1 MKKRTIIIG
10 MFILFLVGVISIIG
24 TYAIDSTITE
34 GNSSTADYLFNIT
47 LGDRTNREVVIPSYD
62 SKIVDIKISNPNEF
76 NMSYLLYIEGV
87 NSNISVIN
95 IKDTEASGVLASK
108 TVTIIQVFIQNNSSS
123 DVTIKIKDIV
133 GFEKE
138 ILTLPDNST
147 SINKGNYYKAIVRSN
162 NNTYGKVKPNI
173 KLSTLNGTVKYEIV
187 PNTGYKYKS
196 TTCNGTIENNIL
208 TISNI
213 TSNINCEVVFEP
225 IEVSVSFDVVGGSY
239 NISTTYTEAK
249 EHTYTVPYSGTYKLE
264 VWGAQGGTVSEV
276 VGGYGGYA
284 TGNINLNKNQ
294 ILYINVGGSG
304 VIGYLGAN
312 TVDGGYNGGGSNT
325 GGDYGRGASGGG
337 ATHISTKSGLL
348 KKLSEDINSILIVS
362 GGGGG
367 AGVETE
373 GGGTRYFIPGNGGG
387 YSGTSGEAVNY
398 SISISQP
405 GNQTTGFA
413 FGQGGSSTSWAGA
426 GGGGYYGG
434 YGTSTGAGGSGYIG
448 NNLLTNKYMY
458 CYNCDTS
465 SEESTK
471 TYTTTNV
478 SSTPT
483 ADYAKSGN
491 GAAKI
496 TLIGNASYGI
506 RYGQNYGTLPIPTK
520 TGYTF
525 LGWYTEP
532 NGQGTKITE
541 DTILSNVNAH
551 TLYAHW
557 QINTY
562 TITYDYRNNI
572 YNQDT
577 STWILSGNNSHV
589 DNTYSYNGTT
599 ALYLASSSL
608 YTGVD
613 IPLNGDKKQ
622 TTNYKLSMKAYRTI
636 DFSGNLRAYS
646 GTFDSAGNLI
656 SWNHGISVNTS
667 NLSLNTWKE
676 YNYSFN
682 TGAYSSWDY
691 IYIDYDTENQGPVY
705 VSDIRLDE
713 YTTGTVTYDTNYTN
727 LPTPTRTGY
736 TFLGW
741 YTGENGTGTKITSES
756 TVSTASDHTLY
767 AHWQPNTYYFDLNGY
782 LDGTS
787 LGNISGYGT
796 ADVYIN
802 GTLVCDDC
810 TDYYAQHPY
819 GTTYS
824 ITDIKATSGHKYNGI
839 YSGSTI
845 GTITGTTSVYLSFS
859 QTSSIPTFTYTGS
872 YQLVDDNNNTISNT
886 STWTGNWKIKF
897 LTSGTFTSS
906 ISVAVDIFAVGG
918 GGGGNASGGCGG
930 FTTTVKTKTL
940 SANTAYT
947 VTVGAG
953 GNPSS
958 SGGNS
963 SFGSL
968 CSASGGGS
976 AWAESG
982 GSGGGGSGFY
992 LSSSNYI
999 NGGNGGS
1006 NGSNGVNGWGTDGYH
1021 NGYGQGTTTREFGE
1035 SSGTLYSGGGGGSGD
1050 CGYDFVNAGSGG
1062 AGGGGNGGF
1071 AFTNGRN
1078 GTANTGGGGG
1088 GGCKSDGSGY
1098 QGGYGG
1104 SGIVIIRNTR

>member
-1 MKKRTIIIG
+1 M
-10 MFILFLVGVISIIG
+10 
-24 TYAIDSTITE
+24 
-34 GNSSTADYLFNIT
+34 
-47 LGDRTNREVVIPSYD
+47 
-62 SKIVDIKISNPNEF
+62 
-76 NMSYLLYIEGV
+76 
-87 NSNISVIN
+87 
-95 IKDTEASGVLASK
+95 
-108 TVTIIQVFIQNNSSS
+108 
-123 DVTIKIKDIV
+123 
-133 GFEKE
+133 
-138 ILTLPDNST
+138 
-147 SINKGNYYKAIVRSN
+147 
-162 NNTYGKVKPNI
+162 
-173 KLSTLNGTVKYEIV
+173 
-187 PNTGYKYKS
+187 
-196 TTCNGTIENNIL
+196 
-208 TISNI
+208 
-213 TSNINCEVVFEP
+213 
-225 IEVSVSFDVVGGSY
+225 
-239 NISTTYTEAK
+239 
-249 EHTYTVPYSGTYKLE
+249 
-264 VWGAQGGTVSEV
+264 
-276 VGGYGGYA
+276 
-284 TGNINLNKNQ
+284 
-294 ILYINVGGSG
+294 
-304 VIGYLGAN
+304 
-312 TVDGGYNGGGSNT
+312 
-325 GGDYGRGASGGG
+325 
-337 ATHISTKSGLL
+337 
-348 KKLSEDINSILIVS
+348 
-362 GGGGG
+362 
-367 AGVETE
+367 
-373 GGGTRYFIPGNGGG
+373 
-387 YSGTSGEAVNY
+387 
-398 SISISQP
+398 
-405 GNQTTGFA
+405 
-413 FGQGGSSTSWAGA
+413 
-426 GGGGYYGG
+426 
-434 YGTSTGAGGSGYIG
+434 
-448 NNLLTNKYMY
+448 
-458 CYNCDTS
+458 
-465 SEESTK
+465 
-471 TYTTTNV
+471 
-478 SSTPT
+478 
-483 ADYAKSGN
+483 
-491 GAAKI
+491 
-496 TLIGNASYGI
+496 
-506 RYGQNYGTLPIPTK
+506 
-520 TGYTF
+520 
-525 LGWYTEP
+525 
-532 NGQGTKITE
+532 
-541 DTILSNVNAH
+541 
-551 TLYAHW
+551 
-557 QINTY
+557 
-562 TITYDYRNNI
+562 
-572 YNQDT
+572 
-577 STWILSGNNSHV
+577 
-589 DNTYSYNGTT
+589 
-599 ALYLASSSL
+599 

-839 YSGSTI
+839 YSGSTS

-992 LSSSNYI
+992 LSSSNHI

-1104 SGIVIIRNTR
+1104 SGIVIIRNTKSSGNADAPMPTCTLSANATTITATVSTNGDSSIVYQGWNSTYSGTSSSSKSISVGMHTYYVKNKAGNTGECSAKVIATTENCECGAGFPQSGACYIGIIENGKWVGNRYYKECEYTYTCTSGTKINNSYCFKTY